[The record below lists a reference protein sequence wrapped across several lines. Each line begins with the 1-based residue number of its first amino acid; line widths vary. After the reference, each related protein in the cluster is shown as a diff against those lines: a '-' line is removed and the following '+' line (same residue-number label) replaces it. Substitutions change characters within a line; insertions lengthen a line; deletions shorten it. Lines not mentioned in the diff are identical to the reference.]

1 MTLEEAIK
9 HCEEIV
15 ELKYDEGNEA
25 RLQEQDKY
33 ADECIAC
40 AVEHRQLAEWLRELK
55 AVHDEIDDADDDD
68 EIFIGYLREEM
79 WKAITT
85 RAVKKPSKHGTEGRR
100 MTAREAI
107 KYLKDPIGKREQHD
121 EAVSMAIEALRNSP
135 TQMSGTSDTISRQ
148 TAIHTITNYNEVVDK
163 SVAKRLLIQ
172 LPSTQTEQKKG
183 RWIPVDDP
191 SITGRCSV
199 CGFESHLYEDDV
211 YGYDYCPNCGA
222 RLEEVEK

>member
-1 MTLEEAIK
+1 
-9 HCEEIV
+9 
-15 ELKYDEGNEA
+15 
-25 RLQEQDKY
+25 
-33 ADECIAC
+33 
-40 AVEHRQLAEWLRELK
+40 
-55 AVHDEIDDADDDD
+55 
-68 EIFIGYLREEM
+68 
-79 WKAITT
+79 
-85 RAVKKPSKHGTEGRR
+85 
-100 MTAREAI
+100 
-107 KYLKDPIGKREQHD
+107 
-121 EAVSMAIEALRNSP
+121 
-135 TQMSGTSDTISRQ
+135 MSETSDTISRQ
-148 TAIHTITNYNEVVDK
+148 TAIHTITNYNGVVDK